1 MAQRRRFTP
10 QFKTKVVLEMLSGD
24 AAQAELSRRHNIG
37 SDQLSKWKRQFLEKA
52 PQAFGGKELRNG
64 HMERIRQLE
73 QLVGRLTLELE
84 ISKKALSIFDYPHK
98 SNGSL

>member
-1 MAQRRRFTP
+1 MAQRRKFTP
-10 QFKTKVVLEMLSGD
+10 QFKTKVVFEMLSGD
-24 AAQAELSRRHNIG
+24 TSQAELSRRHNIG

-52 PQAFGGKELRNG
+52 PQVFGGKELCNG

-84 ISKKALSIFDYPHK
+84 ISKKALGILDYPQRN
-98 SNGSL
+98 SGRS